1 MGNSHPRRITERS
14 GLIFVIVS
22 VVASLTHRVSRHVI
36 RHSSTQ
42 RICTHAAGS
51 EVNAAKHARI
61 GDFRYRIRETR
72 KRTSA
77 RTYIRGDAKR
87 RVISERGGEDERG

>member
-1 MGNSHPRRITERS
+1 MIV
-14 GLIFVIVS
+14 LI
-22 VVASLTHRVSRHVI
+22 VAPFAHRVSRHVV
-36 RHSSTQ
+36 RYRSTE
-42 RICTHAAGS
+42 RVCAHAAGS
-51 EVNAAKHARI
+51 EMNAAKDACI